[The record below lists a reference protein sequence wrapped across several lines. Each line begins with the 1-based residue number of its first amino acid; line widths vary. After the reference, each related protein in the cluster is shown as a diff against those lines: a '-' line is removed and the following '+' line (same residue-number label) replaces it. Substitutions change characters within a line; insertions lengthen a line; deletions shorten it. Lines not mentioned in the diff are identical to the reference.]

1 MALFKSAK
9 QGWVFFFAGFL
20 FGEIL
25 KPMITEKVN
34 QAPRNK
40 GSSHV
45 LNLMKQS
52 LCFFQLY
59 CTLTVG
65 NQILKEL
72 QFTDLFW
79 ITQYGVFQFQS
90 TMSTFLKGDQV
101 II

>member
-1 MALFKSAK
+1 MSKTGLS
-9 QGWVFFFAGFL
+9 FFFAGFL

-25 KPMITEKVN
+25 KPRINEKVN
-34 QAPRNK
+34 QARRNK

-52 LCFFQLY
+52 LCFIQLY

-72 QFTDLFW
+72 QFTDLF
-79 ITQYGVFQFQS
+79 
-90 TMSTFLKGDQV
+90 
-101 II
+101 

>member
-1 MALFKSAK
+1 
-9 QGWVFFFAGFL
+9 
-20 FGEIL
+20 
-25 KPMITEKVN
+25 MITEKVN

-72 QFTDLFW
+72 QFTDLF
-79 ITQYGVFQFQS
+79 
-90 TMSTFLKGDQV
+90 
-101 II
+101 